1 LGTVAAV
8 RRVRDLARLSWP
20 AVAWWT
26 WRHRDEV
33 IDWAHFGVRSTRKLL
48 NGDRSD
54 PVVEARV
61 RAALANDP
69 RTRRASG
76 LRVEV
81 HDGVVQLH
89 GAVTP
94 EVRDVAH
101 ALAGRT
107 NGVTRVDDRVDI
119 VGRRRLGFGH

>member
-1 LGTVAAV
+1 
-8 RRVRDLARLSWP
+8 
-20 AVAWWT
+20 
-26 WRHRDEV
+26 
-33 IDWAHFGVRSTRKLL
+33 L